1 MNILGKEQPII
12 YQIDDVFDPRMA
24 NMVYNAQQNYINA
37 LREDY
42 LQTDKDLKDFRKEY
56 GDFYSPFAKDN
67 ENWDRLTNGAIREVM
82 DKYGPDMLRSIEGR
96 AEIQKALNSIPYG
109 ELQKLRASVQPAMQF
124 LKNKGILD
132 SKGLYSKDFQNW
144 LNKQAGITNFED
156 WDTLKDGV
164 WTKESPDPFD
174 SLNTAT
180 HSWYDQRQALYKGM
194 KNGNRVYSYDFN
206 DLKNTAK
213 ANAQGFI
220 NTPRG
225 AYEFMNIKEQLKRTN
240 PNMSEEDLQ
249 NKAFDILDDR
259 IAQANIEMLLP
270 EKYEA
275 DPYALAR
282 YKADLDD
289 RNARRAS
296 ARAAAN
302 QPHSGGQGGILQ
314 YSTRFGYNANQSFI
328 DRTLNGANLSKSMLK
343 IQRYWINKANKAKT
357 HKEKNEALAH
367 VKWWKG
373 SEKWTPEQLVKNGII
388 KIDSNGVVTP
398 TDRFTNAFM
407 YSNSTDANY
416 DKTKG
421 GYSQQLMRNA
431 KSTYSVFQNRIQPSN
446 KAEHSMWSDIMAGD
460 SELRSMPGTSNKY
473 RMLRLNDPTL
483 RYAPIRQANVTGSKM
498 FRYNSLQRRFD
509 RWLRSNSSGNGYLVN
524 KDINVAYIPKKQR
537 DGMMT
542 DISGNI
548 SITGRQFKQFCN
560 KFNITTDEG
569 IRNAA
574 VQLGLGIYEYQSNDK
589 DKNKNRIYNTYY
601 TIPMI
606 RTMSNDGGFGWR
618 DINTRM
624 NQEEFGKGKAYA
636 EEINSEAASL
646 QQR

>member
-1 MNILGKEQPII
+1 MDILGKEQPIV

-24 NMVYNAQQNYINA
+24 QMVYNAQQNYVNA

-42 LQTDKDLKDFRKEY
+42 LQTQKDLKDFRKEY

-96 AEIQKALNSIPYG
+96 AQIQKVINSVPYG
-109 ELQKLRASVQPAMQF
+109 ELQKLKASVQPAMQF

-132 SKGLYSKDFQNW
+132 SKGLYSKDFQDW
-144 LNKQAGITNFED
+144 INKQAGITNFED
-156 WDTLKDGV
+156 WDTLKNGV
-164 WTKESPDPFD
+164 WTKESPDTFD
-174 SLNTAT
+174 SLNTVT
-180 HSWYDQRQALYKGM
+180 HGWYDQRQALYKGM
-194 KNGNRVYSYDFN
+194 KNGSRVYSYDFN

-225 AYEFMNIKEQLKRTN
+225 AYEFMNIKEQLKHAN

-249 NKAFDILDDR
+249 NKAFDTLDDR

-289 RNARRAS
+289 RNARRAA

-302 QPHSGGQGGILQ
+302 QQRNGQDGVLQ
-314 YSTRFGYNANQSFI
+314 YSTRFGYNANQSFV
-328 DRTLNGANLSKSMLK
+328 DRTLSGANLSKSMLK
-343 IQRYWINKANKAKT
+343 IQHYWINKANKAKT
-357 HKEKNEALAH
+357 RKEKNEALAH

-373 SEKWTPEQLVKNGII
+373 SENWSPEQLVKNGII
-388 KIDSNGVVTP
+388 NIDSNGIVTP

-407 YSNSTDANY
+407 YSNSTNTNY

-460 SELRSMPGTSNKY
+460 SELRNMPGTSNKY

-483 RYAPIRQANVTGSKM
+483 RYAPIRQANVTGSQM
-498 FRYNSLQRRFD
+498 FKYNSLQRRFD
-509 RWLRSNSSGNGYLVN
+509 RWLRSNGSGNGYLVN
-524 KDINVAYIPKKQR
+524 KDIDVAYIPKKQR
-537 DGMMT
+537 NGMMT

-548 SITGRQFKQFCN
+548 SITGRQFKQFCD
-560 KFNITTDEG
+560 KFNITTDEE
-569 IRNAA
+569 IRDAA
-574 VQLGLGIYEYQSNDK
+574 AQLGLGVYEYKSNDK
-589 DKNKNRIYNTYY
+589 DKNKNRIHNTYY

-624 NQEEFGKGKAYA
+624 NQEEFGKGNAYA

>member
-1 MNILGKEQPII
+1 MNILGQEQPVVYSMDEI
-12 YQIDDVFDPRMA
+12 FNPTTM
-24 NMVYNAQQNYINA
+24 NMVLQAQQNYVNA
-37 LREDY
+37 MREDY
-42 LQTDKDLKDFRKEY
+42 MQGVKDMKDFTKEY
-56 GDFYSPFAKDN
+56 GDFYSPFTKDN
-67 ENWDRLTNGAIREVM
+67 ETWDKLTNGAIREVM
-82 DKYGPDMLRSIEGR
+82 GKYGPDMLRSPEGR
-96 AEIQKALNSIPYG
+96 AEIQRIIASVPYG
-109 ELQKLRASVQPAMQF
+109 ELQKLRASVQPAMQY
-124 LKNKGILD
+124 LKNKGVLD
-132 SKGLYSKDFQNW
+132 SKGLYSKDFQDW
-144 LNKQAGITNFED
+144 VNKQAGITNFEN

-164 WTKESPDPFD
+164 WTKESPDTFD
-174 SLNTAT
+174 SLNTVT
-180 HSWYDQRQALYKGM
+180 HGWYDQRQALYKGM
-194 KNGNRVYSYDFN
+194 KNGSRVYSYDFN

-225 AYEFMNIKEQLKRTN
+225 AYEFMNIKEQLKRAN
-240 PNMSEEDLQ
+240 PNISEEDLQ
-249 NKAFDILDDR
+249 NKAFDILDNR

-275 DPYALAR
+275 DPYALTR

-289 RNARRAS
+289 RNARRAAS
-296 ARAAAN
+296 RAAAN
-302 QPHSGGQGGILQ
+302 QPHSGQGGILQ

-328 DRTLNGANLSKSMLK
+328 DRTLNGANLKKSMLK
-343 IQRYWINKANKAKT
+343 IQNYWINKANKAKT
-357 HKEKNEALAH
+357 SKEKNEALAH

-373 SEKWTPEQLVKNGII
+373 SENWSPEQLVKNGII
-388 KIDSNGVVTP
+388 KVDSNGVVTP

-407 YSNSTDANY
+407 YSNSTNTNY

-460 SELRSMPGTSNKY
+460 TELRNMPGTSNKY

-483 RYAPIRQANVTGSKM
+483 RYAPIRQANVTGTQM

-509 RWLRSNSSGNGYLVN
+509 RWLRSSGSGNGYLVN

-560 KFNITTDEG
+560 KFNIKTDKE

-574 VQLGLGIYEYQSNDK
+574 VQLGLGIYEYQTNDK
-589 DKNKNRIYNTYY
+589 DKDKNRIYNTYY

-624 NQEEFGKGKAYA
+624 NQEEFGKGNAYA

>member
-1 MNILGKEQPII
+1 MNILGKEQPIV

-42 LQTDKDLKDFRKEY
+42 LQTDKDLKDFRKQY

-124 LKNKGILD
+124 LKNKGVLD

-174 SLNTAT
+174 SLNTVT

-296 ARAAAN
+296 ARAIAN
-302 QPHSGGQGGILQ
+302 QSHSGRQGGILQ

-343 IQRYWINKANKAKT
+343 IQHYWINKANKAKT
-357 HKEKNEALAH
+357 RKEKNEALAH

-460 SELRSMPGTSNKY
+460 SELRNMPGTSNKY

-483 RYAPIRQANVTGSKM
+483 RYAPIRQANVTGSQM

-509 RWLRSNSSGNGYLVN
+509 RWLRSNGSGNGYLVN

-560 KFNITTDEG
+560 KFNITTDKE
-569 IRNAA
+569 IRDAA

-589 DKNKNRIYNTYY
+589 DKNKNRIHNTYY

-624 NQEEFGKGKAYA
+624 NQEEFGKGNAYA

>member
-1 MNILGKEQPII
+1 MDILGKEQPIV

-24 NMVYNAQQNYINA
+24 QMVYNAQQNYVNA

-42 LQTDKDLKDFRKEY
+42 LQTQKDLKDFRKEY

-96 AEIQKALNSIPYG
+96 AQIQKAINSIPYG
-109 ELQKLRASVQPAMQF
+109 ELQKLKASVQPAMQF

-132 SKGLYSKDFQNW
+132 SKGLYSKDFQDW
-144 LNKQAGITNFED
+144 INKQAGITNFED
-156 WDTLKDGV
+156 WDTLKNGV
-164 WTKESPDPFD
+164 WTKESPDTFD
-174 SLNTAT
+174 SLNTVT
-180 HSWYDQRQALYKGM
+180 HGWYDQRQALYKGT
-194 KNGNRVYSYDFN
+194 KNGSRVYSYDFN

-225 AYEFMNIKEQLKRTN
+225 AYEFMNIKEQLKHAN

-289 RNARRAS
+289 RNARRAA

-302 QPHSGGQGGILQ
+302 QQRNGQGGILQ
-314 YSTRFGYNANQSFI
+314 YSTRFGYNANQSFV

-343 IQRYWINKANKAKT
+343 IQHYWINKANKAKT
-357 HKEKNEALAH
+357 RKEKNEALAH

-373 SEKWTPEQLVKNGII
+373 SENWSPEQLVKNGII
-388 KIDSNGVVTP
+388 NIDSNGIVTP

-407 YSNSTDANY
+407 YSNSTNTNY

-460 SELRSMPGTSNKY
+460 SELRNMPGTSNKY

-483 RYAPIRQANVTGSKM
+483 RYAPIRQANVTGSQM
-498 FRYNSLQRRFD
+498 FKYNSLQRRFD
-509 RWLRSNSSGNGYLVN
+509 RWLRSNGSGNGYLVN
-524 KDINVAYIPKKQR
+524 KNIDVAYIPKKQR
-537 DGMMT
+537 NGMMT

-560 KFNITTDEG
+560 KFNITTDKE
-569 IRNAA
+569 IRDAA
-574 VQLGLGIYEYQSNDK
+574 VQLGLGVYEYQSNDK
-589 DKNKNRIYNTYY
+589 DKNKNRMYNTYY

-624 NQEEFGKGKAYA
+624 NQEEFGKGNAYA

>member
-1 MNILGKEQPII
+1 MDILGKEQPIV

-24 NMVYNAQQNYINA
+24 QMVYNAQQNYVNA

-42 LQTDKDLKDFRKEY
+42 LQTQKDLKDFRKEY

-96 AEIQKALNSIPYG
+96 AQIQKAINSIPYG
-109 ELQKLRASVQPAMQF
+109 ELQKLKASVQPAMQF

-132 SKGLYSKDFQNW
+132 SKGLYSKDFQDW
-144 LNKQAGITNFED
+144 INKQAGITNFED
-156 WDTLKDGV
+156 WDTLKNGV
-164 WTKESPDPFD
+164 WTKESPDTFD
-174 SLNTAT
+174 SLNTVT
-180 HSWYDQRQALYKGM
+180 HGWYDQRQALYKGM
-194 KNGNRVYSYDFN
+194 KNGSRVYSYDFN
-206 DLKNTAK
+206 DLKNTAR

-225 AYEFMNIKEQLKRTN
+225 AYEFMNIKEQLKHAN

-275 DPYALAR
+275 DPYALAK

-289 RNARRAS
+289 RNARRAA
-296 ARAAAN
+296 ARVAAN
-302 QPHSGGQGGILQ
+302 QQRNGQGGILQ
-314 YSTRFGYNANQSFI
+314 YSTRFGYNANQSFV

-343 IQRYWINKANKAKT
+343 IQHYWINKANKAKT
-357 HKEKNEALAH
+357 RKEKNEALAH

-373 SEKWTPEQLVKNGII
+373 SENWSPEQLVKNGII
-388 KIDSNGVVTP
+388 NIDSNGIVTP

-407 YSNSTDANY
+407 YSNSTNTNY

-460 SELRSMPGTSNKY
+460 SELRNMPGTSNKY

-483 RYAPIRQANVTGSKM
+483 RYAPIRQANVTGSQM
-498 FRYNSLQRRFD
+498 FKYNSLQRRFD
-509 RWLRSNSSGNGYLVN
+509 RWLRSNGSGNGYLVN
-524 KDINVAYIPKKQR
+524 KNIDVAYIPKKQR
-537 DGMMT
+537 NGMMT

-560 KFNITTDEG
+560 KFNITTDKE
-569 IRNAA
+569 IRDAA
-574 VQLGLGIYEYQSNDK
+574 VQLGLGVYEYQSNDK
-589 DKNKNRIYNTYY
+589 DKNKNRIHNTYY

-624 NQEEFGKGKAYA
+624 NQEEFGKGNAYA

>member
-1 MNILGKEQPII
+1 MNILGQEQPVVYSMDEI
-12 YQIDDVFDPRMA
+12 FNPTTM
-24 NMVYNAQQNYINA
+24 NMVLQAQQNYVNA
-37 LREDY
+37 MREDY
-42 LQTDKDLKDFRKEY
+42 MQGVKDMKDFTKEY
-56 GDFYSPFAKDN
+56 GDFYSPFTKDN
-67 ENWDRLTNGAIREVM
+67 ETWDRLTNGAIREAM
-82 DKYGPDMLRSIEGR
+82 GKYGPDMLRSPEGR
-96 AEIQKALNSIPYG
+96 AEIQRIIASVPYG
-109 ELQKLRASVQPAMQF
+109 ELQKLRASVQPAMQY
-124 LKNKGILD
+124 LKNKGVLD
-132 SKGLYSKDFQNW
+132 SKGLYSKDFQDW
-144 LNKQAGITNFED
+144 INKQAGITNFEN

-164 WTKESPDPFD
+164 WTKESPDTFD
-174 SLNTAT
+174 SLNTVT
-180 HSWYDQRQALYKGM
+180 HGWYDQRQALYKGM
-194 KNGNRVYSYDFN
+194 KNGSRVYSYDFN

-225 AYEFMNIKEQLKRTN
+225 AYEFMNIKEQLKRAN
-240 PNMSEEDLQ
+240 PNISEEDLQ
-249 NKAFDILDDR
+249 NKAFDILDNR

-289 RNARRAS
+289 RNARRAAS
-296 ARAAAN
+296 RAAAN
-302 QPHSGGQGGILQ
+302 QPHSGQGGILQ

-328 DRTLNGANLSKSMLK
+328 DRTLNGANLKKSMLK
-343 IQRYWINKANKAKT
+343 IQNYWINKANKAKT
-357 HKEKNEALAH
+357 SKEKNEALAH

-373 SEKWTPEQLVKNGII
+373 SENWSPEQLVKNGII
-388 KIDSNGVVTP
+388 NIDSNGVVTP

-407 YSNSTDANY
+407 YSNSTNTNY

-460 SELRSMPGTSNKY
+460 TELRSMPGTSNKY

-483 RYAPIRQANVTGSKM
+483 RYAPIRQANVTGTQM

-509 RWLRSNSSGNGYLVN
+509 RWLRSSGSGNGYLVN

-560 KFNITTDEG
+560 KFNIKTDGE

-574 VQLGLGIYEYQSNDK
+574 IQLGLGIYEYQTNDK
-589 DKNKNRIYNTYY
+589 DKDKNRIYNTYY

-624 NQEEFGKGKAYA
+624 NQEEFGKGNAYA